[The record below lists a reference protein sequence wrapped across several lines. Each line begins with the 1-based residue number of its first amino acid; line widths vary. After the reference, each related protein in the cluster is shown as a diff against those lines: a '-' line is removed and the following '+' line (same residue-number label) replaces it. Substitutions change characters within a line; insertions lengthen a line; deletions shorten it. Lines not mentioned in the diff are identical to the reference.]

1 MTEESK
7 LTDEKLLE
15 ALRPVEDPEI
25 GISIV
30 ELGLV
35 YGFEI
40 DEEAKSVKVRMT
52 LTSPMCP
59 MGPEI
64 MAASEMAVRRVPGIE
79 EVKIELVWSPRWDPK
94 IHCSEDAKA
103 HLGIW

>member
-1 MTEESK
+1 MTQDAKLTEEQM
-7 LTDEKLLE
+7 TQ
-15 ALRPVEDPEI
+15 ALRPVVDPEI

-35 YGFEI
+35 YGFDI
-40 DEEAKSVKVRMT
+40 DEQARSVKVRMT

-64 MAASEMAVRRVPGIE
+64 LAASEMAIRRVPGVE
-79 EVKIELVWSPRWDPK
+79 DVKIELVWSPRWDPR
-94 IHCSEDAKA
+94 IHCSDEAKA
-103 HLGIW
+103 HLGLW